1 MFLLT
6 LWVNQSIKMGVE
18 LYIYS
23 MKVPKDLLV
32 NIGKNI
38 RFYRTRKGLSQ
49 KDIAK
54 LIDIAPAQFNRLE
67 LGSTNI
73 TAITLYKVSKALGIS
88 YDMIISGEKA
98 EINTKSRPLV
108 EKAQVLEDFVSEED
122 RKLANHFFDLLLTK
136 QKFKQ
141 IVSDLEIK

>member
-1 MFLLT
+1 MA
-6 LWVNQSIKMGVE
+6 VE

-49 KDIAK
+49 KDVAQ
-54 LIDIAPAQFNRLE
+54 LIDIAPAQFNRVE

-73 TAITLYKVSKALGIS
+73 TAITLYKVSKALGVS
-88 YDMIISGEKA
+88 YDMIIAGEKA
-98 EINTKSRPLV
+98 ELNTKDKPLV

>member
-1 MFLLT
+1 M
-6 LWVNQSIKMGVE
+6 
-18 LYIYS
+18 YIYN

-49 KDIAK
+49 KDVASMIEV
-54 LIDIAPAQFNRLE
+54 APAQFNRLE

-73 TAITLYKVSKALGIS
+73 TAITLYKISKALGIS
-88 YDMIISGEKA
+88 YDMIITGEKA
-98 EINTKSRPLV
+98 EVNTKSKPLV
-108 EKAQVLEDFVSEED
+108 EKAQVLEDFVTDED

-141 IVSDLEIK
+141 IVSDLDIK

>member
-1 MFLLT
+1 M
-6 LWVNQSIKMGVE
+6 SVE
-18 LYIYS
+18 LYIYG

-54 LIDIAPAQFNRLE
+54 LIDIAPAQFNRVE

-88 YDMIISGEKA
+88 YDMIISGEKT
-98 EINTKSRPLV
+98 ETNTKSRPLV

-141 IVSDLEIK
+141 IVNDLDIK